1 MNKKSE
7 QDGRLGKTDY
17 VIRLLDSPLKIEAA
31 DWNQLLAMQAEP
43 TPFMRHE
50 YLSAL
55 HLSGSATP
63 ATGWTPCFVTLWQ
76 GNRLAAACPMYFKTH
91 SYGEYVFDWA
101 WASAYQRHGLAYY
114 PKALVA
120 VPFTPVAGSRLLA
133 IDAASRSALVAAL
146 IEICQHQQVSSL
158 HLLFASEEDLA
169 PCRQAGLSLRH
180 TVQFHWNNA
189 ATPYQDYED
198 FLRHLAQDKRKKIR
212 QEQRKVK
219 DAGVH
224 HRWVHGRNISSDDW
238 DFFYRCYSQTYAE
251 HGNPPYLQQDFF
263 LHHMAQNMP
272 DAWLM
277 FIAERAGHPIACSLV
292 ALDPARRI
300 AYGRYWGAL
309 ERVDCLHFDL
319 CYYQPI
325 QWCIAQGMARFEG
338 GAQGEHKLSRALLP
352 VRSSSAHWMANP
364 AFAQAVER
372 ALDQEQSAIGDYLAE
387 LDQHSP
393 FKRVP

>member
-50 YLSAL
+50 YLAAL

-292 ALDPARRI
+292 ALDPVRRI

-325 QWCIAQGMARFEG
+325 QWCIDQGMARFE
-338 GAQGEHKLSRALLP
+338 
-352 VRSSSAHWMANP
+352 
-364 AFAQAVER
+364 
-372 ALDQEQSAIGDYLAE
+372 
-387 LDQHSP
+387 
-393 FKRVP
+393 

>member
-1 MNKKSE
+1 
-7 QDGRLGKTDY
+7 
-17 VIRLLDSPLKIEAA
+17 
-31 DWNQLLAMQAEP
+31 
-43 TPFMRHE
+43 
-50 YLSAL
+50 
-55 HLSGSATP
+55 
-63 ATGWTPCFVTLWQ
+63 
-76 GNRLAAACPMYFKTH
+76 
-91 SYGEYVFDWA
+91 
-101 WASAYQRHGLAYY
+101 
-114 PKALVA
+114 
-120 VPFTPVAGSRLLA
+120 
-133 IDAASRSALVAAL
+133 
-146 IEICQHQQVSSL
+146 
-158 HLLFASEEDLA
+158 LLFASEEDLA

-198 FLRHLAQDKRKKIR
+198 FLHHLAQDKRKKIR

-277 FIAERAGHPIACSLV
+277 FIAERAGRPIACSLV

-325 QWCIAQGMARFEG
+325 QWCIDQGMARFEG